1 MKVAHQ
7 SQRVA
12 LHWLNLVASFLNL
25 SRFHQAASCLNLLM
39 HKRGSQCPSLRGT
52 PFVVLLAQ

>member
-12 LHWLNLVASFLNL
+12 LRWLNLVASFLNL
-25 SRFHQAASCLNLLM
+25 SRFHQATSYLNLLM
-39 HKRGSQCPSLRGT
+39 HKRGSQCPSLRGI